1 MDGLESALRDI
12 AEESGDIETAGRKCI
27 EHILLLNL
35 DGPEYGLAVRMMA
48 DILESYPELA
58 G

>member
-1 MDGLESALRDI
+1 MDGLEAALRDI
-12 AEESGDIETAGRKCI
+12 AEESSDIETAGRKCI
-27 EHILLLNL
+27 EHILSLNL
-35 DGPEYGLAVRMMA
+35 DGQKYGQAIRMMA